1 MADDE
6 EEETQVELGPETPVE
21 GAPLARVASRLTWG
35 LEKSEVV
42 RREGDVEVRT
52 ADGPV
57 RLADALDGVDDT
69 YFSSRNAFVDAVR
82 AELPDGPVPAG
93 DPVAETADADTDADA
108 DEGEASEAAADDE

>member
-6 EEETQVELGPETPVE
+6 EEETQVELGPQTPVE

-42 RREGDVEVRT
+42 RREGDVEIRT

-57 RLADALDGVDDT
+57 RLVDALDGVDDT

-82 AELPDGPVPAG
+82 AQLPDGPIP
-93 DPVAETADADTDADA
+93 T
-108 DEGEASEAAADDE
+108 GEPELESDAAAAEETEE